1 MRLNQAL
8 QQADDQCLLLFGEVQ
23 KAWKSAAS
31 LQSDLTDHEAQIT
44 KLQLQN
50 TRLSEQRKVDK
61 NQSMQLKT
69 QLAQFIDQED
79 KHQGQLQERA
89 ARIEALEVRCC

>member
-44 KLQLQN
+44 KLQVLIFN
-50 TRLSEQRKVDK
+50 LTFL
-61 NQSMQLKT
+61 L
-69 QLAQFIDQED
+69 LAVASCI
-79 KHQGQLQERA
+79 RY
-89 ARIEALEVRCC
+89 